1 MLDQYDGFTTL
12 YAKLTLTV
20 SGITLEVRP
29 TGKGSG
35 IGVFACQDIPDDTFI
50 MTFAGSGPVIATTC
64 GFQNLNQF
72 QISRD
77 HSITLTNLAARFM
90 NHSCSP
96 TCGHL
101 QGTELYSIEPIA
113 KGEELTYDYSCA
125 MSRDAERFECH
136 CGSPQC
142 RGRIGNFAEIEDTW
156 RKRIY
161 IQAGIVSPHNL
172 LDPIDLTVADA
183 QLDDTVS
190 IRGAGADSEDIEFKV
205 ERIYRYEAQGE
216 SWREI
221 GGASRRGR
229 IFVEWHDVEWH
240 DENPLFALSRDE
252 EKISL
257 EDLPLSVKDLA
268 RISSENATDTVIEVQ
283 GNRYRFEG
291 RSAVRFIDET
301 HGEEEWFQTWDF
313 ERKDGRGTLAIE
325 KWEDEPHEVCF
336 STFVNPVDVK
346 VKREKN

>member
-1 MLDQYDGFTTL
+1 MLEQYDGFTTL

-35 IGVFACQDIPDDTFI
+35 IGVFACQDIPEDTFI
-50 MTFAGSGPVIATTC
+50 MTFAGGGPVVANTC

-72 QISRD
+72 QISLD
-77 HSITLTNLAARFM
+77 HSITLTNLAARFI
-90 NHSCSP
+90 NHSCNP
-96 TCGHL
+96 NCGHL
-101 QGTELYSIEPIA
+101 QGTELYSIAPIA
-113 KGEELTYDYSCA
+113 QGEELTYDYSCA

-142 RGRIGNFAEIEDTW
+142 RGQVGNFAEIEDTW
-156 RKRIY
+156 RKRLY

-190 IRGAGADSEDIEFKV
+190 IRGAGTDSEDLEFKV
-205 ERIYRYEAQGE
+205 ERIYRYETPGE
-216 SWREI
+216 SWKEI
-221 GGASRRGR
+221 GGASWSGW
-229 IFVEWHDVEWH
+229 IFVEWHDE
-240 DENPLFALSRDE
+240 DPLFALSRDE

-291 RSAVRFIDET
+291 SSAVRFIDET
-301 HGEEEWFQTWDF
+301 HDEEEEWFQTWDF
-313 ERKDGRGTLAIE
+313 ERDDGRGELAIE
-325 KWEDEPHEVCF
+325 KWEDEPHEASF
-336 STFVNPVDVK
+336 STYVDPVDVE
-346 VKREKN
+346 VKRGKMPK

>member
-1 MLDQYDGFTTL
+1 MLDQYDSFTTL

-29 TGKGSG
+29 TGKKTE
-35 IGVFACQDIPDDTFI
+35 IGVFACQDIPEDTFI
-50 MTFAGSGPVIATTC
+50 MTFAGGGPVVANTC

-72 QISRD
+72 QISRE

-90 NHSCSP
+90 NHSCNP

-142 RGRIGNFAEIEDTW
+142 RGQIGNFVDIEDTW
-156 RKRIY
+156 RKRSY
-161 IQAGIVSPHNL
+161 IQAGIVSPHCL

-190 IRGAGADSEDIEFKV
+190 IRGAGTDSEDLEFKV
-205 ERIYRYEAQGE
+205 ERIYRYETPGE
-216 SWREI
+216 SWKEI
-221 GGASRRGR
+221 GGASRRGW
-229 IFVEWHDVEWH
+229 IFVEWHDE
-240 DENPLFALSRDE
+240 DPLFALSRDE
-252 EKISL
+252 EKISI

-291 RSAVRFIDET
+291 SSAVRFIDET

-325 KWEDEPHEVCF
+325 KWEDDPHEVCF
-336 STFVNPVDVK
+336 STYVNPVDVE

>member
-29 TGKGSG
+29 TGKKTE
-35 IGVFACQDIPDDTFI
+35 IGVFACQDIPEDTFI
-50 MTFAGSGPVIATTC
+50 MTFAGGGPVVANTC

-77 HSITLTNLAARFM
+77 HSITLTNLAARFI
-90 NHSCSP
+90 NHSCNP
-96 TCGHL
+96 NCGHL
-101 QGTELYSIEPIA
+101 QGTELYSIAPIA
-113 KGEELTYDYSCA
+113 EGEELTYDYSCA
-125 MSRDAERFECH
+125 MSKDAERFECH

-142 RGRIGNFAEIEDTW
+142 RGQVGNFAEIEDTW
-156 RKRIY
+156 RKHLY

-190 IRGAGADSEDIEFKV
+190 IRGAGTDSEDLEFKV
-205 ERIYRYEAQGE
+205 ERIYRYETPGE
-216 SWREI
+216 SWKEI
-221 GGASRRGR
+221 GGASRRGW
-229 IFVEWHDVEWH
+229 IFVEWHDE
-240 DENPLFALSRDE
+240 DPLFALSRDE
-252 EKISL
+252 EKISI

-291 RSAVRFIDET
+291 SSAVRFIDET
-301 HGEEEWFQTWDF
+301 HEEEEEWFQTWDF
-313 ERKDGRGTLAIE
+313 ASEDGRGTLAIE
-325 KWEDEPHEVCF
+325 KWEDDPHEVSF
-336 STFVNPVDVK
+336 STDVNPVDVE
-346 VKREKN
+346 VNREKN